1 MVPSLALFVSA
12 LPLLSWVCAA
22 PPAHHF
28 VEKSSIRLPRGWTH
42 HGTPSPHTPIT
53 LRFGLAQPYF
63 HQIESALLEISDP
76 SSPRWTEHLTKEEV
90 EKFSAPHSD
99 SIILLESFL
108 VSHGIDITG
117 DALQRTPASDW
128 ISLKTTIGIAEKL
141 LDTTYSI
148 YANHE
153 TGLTAIRTMS
163 YSLPAHLHDHID
175 VVQPTNYFPSGRPLL
190 SSLIVDD
197 GSFNQ
202 QSGPAPAP
210 VPQPNMS
217 LPELKTLYRTNAYKA
232 KGTRSSIGITGYL
245 EQYANLADL
254 KHFYS
259 IFYPPALKSTLH
271 VELINGAINS
281 QNISEAGIEANLDV
295 QFAGGISYPVKQI
308 FYSTYGRGQNTNRS
322 ISYEDNGNEPYDVF
336 LTYLLRKKTKDLPQ
350 VLTTSYGEDEDTV
363 PINYA
368 RRVCKLYA
376 ALGTRGVS
384 ALHAS
389 GDGGVGRVGETG
401 ACFTPNRFVPI
412 FPGGCPYVTTVGAT
426 YQIPETTVRFSGG
439 GFSDYFP
446 RPWYQHH
453 AVPRYLKTL
462 GSTYEGLFNKS
473 GRAYPDV
480 AAQGYRYFI
489 VYQGKVIRVSGT
501 SASTPTFAA
510 IIALLNDALLSKGRR
525 PLGFLNPWIYSLK
538 PGVLNDITTGSNPG
552 CGTTGFNA
560 TRGWDPATG
569 FGTPDLPRLL
579 KALKL

>member
-1 MVPSLALFVSA
+1 MALFRLTFPSLS
-12 LPLLSWVCAA
+12 
-22 PPAHHF
+22 
-28 VEKSSIRLPRGWTH
+28 R
-42 HGTPSPHTPIT
+42 
-53 LRFGLAQPYF
+53 
-63 HQIESALLEISDP
+63 

-90 EKFSAPHSD
+90 EEFSAPHSD

-108 VSHGIDITG
+108 IAHGIDITG
-117 DALQRTPASDW
+117 DALEHPQMIGSHSRPPLKFQRNFSTQP
-128 ISLKTTIGIAEKL
+128 IQYMQT
-141 LDTTYSI
+141 
-148 YANHE
+148 
-153 TGLTAIRTMS
+153 TAIRTTS
-163 YSLPAHLHDHID
+163 YSFPAHLHDHID
-175 VVQPTNYFPSGRPLL
+175 VVQPTNFFPSGRPLL

-217 LPELKTLYRTNAYKA
+217 LPELKTLYRTDAYKA
-232 KGTRSSIGITGYL
+232 KGTRSSIGITEKLYKLKYDVMYL

-254 KHFYS
+254 KQFFYR
-259 IFYPPALKSTLH
+259 PALKSTLH

-281 QNISEAGIEANLDV
+281 QNISEAGIEADLDV
-295 QFAGGISYPVKQI
+295 QFAGGISVSYLTSAQWGFRATQSPLEI
-308 FYSTYGRGQNTNRS
+308 CFDGSTLSSKYIWLRPNTSRS

-336 LTYLLRKKTKDLPQ
+336 LTYLLREKTKDLPQ

-412 FPGGCPYVTTVGAT
+412 FPVVLLEASRLT
-426 YQIPETTVRFSGG
+426 YQIPGTTVRSSGG

-446 RPWYQHH
+446 RPWYQHR

-462 GSTYEGLFNKS
+462 GSTYEGLFNKN

-480 AAQGYRYFI
+480 AAQGYRYLI

-538 PGVLNDITTGSNPG
+538 PGILNDITTGSNPG

>member
-1 MVPSLALFVSA
+1 M
-12 LPLLSWVCAA
+12 
-22 PPAHHF
+22 
-28 VEKSSIRLPRGWTH
+28 
-42 HGTPSPHTPIT
+42 
-53 LRFGLAQPYF
+53 
-63 HQIESALLEISDP
+63 
-76 SSPRWTEHLTKEEV
+76 
-90 EKFSAPHSD
+90 
-99 SIILLESFL
+99 
-108 VSHGIDITG
+108 
-117 DALQRTPASDW
+117 RT
-128 ISLKTTIGIAEKL
+128 
-141 LDTTYSI
+141 
-148 YANHE
+148 
-153 TGLTAIRTMS
+153 TAIRTTS

-175 VVQPTNYFPSGRPLL
+175 VVQPTNFFPSGRPLL

-217 LPELKTLYRTNAYKA
+217 LPELKTLYRTDAYKA
-232 KGTRSSIGITGYL
+232 KGTRSSIGITEKLYK
-245 EQYANLADL
+245 L
-254 KHFYS
+254 KYDFFYR
-259 IFYPPALKSTLH
+259 PALKSTLH

-295 QFAGGISYPVKQI
+295 QFAGGISVSYLTSAQWGFRATQSPLEI
-308 FYSTYGRGQNTNRS
+308 CFDGSTLSSKYIWSRPNTNRS

-376 ALGTRGVS
+376 ALGTRGIS

-389 GDGGVGRVGETG
+389 GDGGVGCVGETG
-401 ACFTPNRFVPI
+401 ACFTPNR
-412 FPGGCPYVTTVGAT
+412 
-426 YQIPETTVRFSGG
+426 
-439 GFSDYFP
+439 
-446 RPWYQHH
+446 
-453 AVPRYLKTL
+453 
-462 GSTYEGLFNKS
+462 
-473 GRAYPDV
+473 
-480 AAQGYRYFI
+480 GYRYPI
-489 VYQGKVIRVSGT
+489 VYQWKVIRVSGT

-510 IIALLNDALLSKGRR
+510 IIALLNDALLSKGRG
-525 PLGFLNPWIYSLK
+525 PLGFLAALYMGSNPWIYTLR
-538 PGVLNDITTGSNPG
+538 PGILNDITTGSNPG

>member
-1 MVPSLALFVSA
+1 MAFLASHSHHSPFWAHLAL
-12 LPLLSWVCAA
+12 LS
-22 PPAHHF
+22 PF
-28 VEKSSIRLPRGWTH
+28 
-42 HGTPSPHTPIT
+42 
-53 LRFGLAQPYF
+53 
-63 HQIESALLEISDP
+63 EISDP
-76 SSPRWTEHLTKEEV
+76 SSPRWTEHLSKEEV
-90 EKFSAPHSD
+90 EEFSAPQKVSSCSNLFLSRTASISHATHSNEHPQVIGSHSRPPLKSQRNFSTQPFQYMRTTRPD
-99 SIILLESFL
+99 SLRFVQRHIVFLL
-108 VSHGIDITG
+108 TC
-117 DALQRTPASDW
+117 
-128 ISLKTTIGIAEKL
+128 TTISTSFSLRTTPL
-141 LDTTYSI
+141 LVD
-148 YANHE
+148 
-153 TGLTAIRTMS
+153 
-163 YSLPAHLHDHID
+163 
-175 VVQPTNYFPSGRPLL
+175 LL

-197 GSFNQ
+197 GAFNQ
-202 QSGPAPAP
+202 QSAPTP
-210 VPQPNMS
+210 VPSPQPNMS
-217 LPELKTLYRTNAYKA
+217 LPELKTLYRTDAYKA

-245 EQYANLADL
+245 EQYANFADL
-254 KHFYS
+254 KQFYS
-259 IFYPPALKSTLH
+259 IFHPPALKSALH
-271 VELINGAINS
+271 VGLINGAIGS
-281 QNISEAGIEANLDV
+281 RNISEAGIEANLDV
-295 QFAGGISYPVKQI
+295 QFAGGVSYPVKQI
-308 FYSTYGRGQNTNRS
+308 FYSTYGRGQNTNQS

-336 LTYLLRKKTKDLPQ
+336 LTYLRKKTKDLPQ
-350 VLTTSYGEDEDTV
+350 VLTTSYGEDENTV

-389 GDGGVGRVGETG
+389 GDGGVGRMGETG

-439 GFSDYFP
+439 RFSDYFP

-462 GSTYEGLFNKS
+462 GSTYEGLFNKN
-473 GRAYPDV
+473 GGAYPDV

-525 PLGFLNPWIYSLK
+525 PLGFLNPWIYTLK
-538 PGVLNDITTGSNPG
+538 SGVLNDITTGSNPG